1 MRRTWKPLLVLA
13 LLLVL
18 AAWAARE
25 ALAWAIVVPAR
36 TERWK
41 YFADRTPASLGLE
54 GEKFWLESAPD
65 IWLAGWFVRA
75 RTAGPPRGTV
85 VLLHGSSSCKEALLG
100 LSRELADAGWQ
111 SIAYDA
117 RAHGESGGR
126 WITYGLRE
134 RADFSRV
141 LDAAE
146 VRFGPLGPVGVFG
159 SSFGGATAIQAMA
172 EDGRV
177 RCAIVESAFADLR
190 QTLREHGQLWFKLP
204 PAVTDVCLAR
214 AAILA
219 GFDPVQVCPA
229 ELAARARRPVLV
241 VHGGADARIPPA
253 HGERIFHA
261 LPPGSGSEWLLIP
274 AGGHEMLAEAG
285 GAAYAERRRQFL
297 DRHCRPAP

>member
-1 MRRTWKPLLVLA
+1 MRRAWKLLIVLA
-13 LLLVL
+13 LLFVL

-41 YFADRTPASLGLE
+41 YFPDRTPASLGLD
-54 GEKFWLESAPD
+54 GEKFWVEAAPD
-65 IWLAGWFVRA
+65 VWLAAWLVRV
-75 RTAGPPRGTV
+75 RKVGPPRGTV
-85 VLLHGSSSCKEALLG
+85 ALLHGSSSCKEALLS
-100 LSRELADAGWQ
+100 LAQELADAGWQ

-146 VRFGPLGPVGVFG
+146 ARFGALGPVGVFG

-172 EDGRV
+172 EDARV
-177 RCAIVESAFADLR
+177 RCAIVESAYADLR

-204 PAVTDVCLAR
+204 PAVTDLCLAR
-214 AAILA
+214 AATLA
-219 GFDPVQVCPA
+219 GFDPAQVCPA
-229 ELAARARRPVLV
+229 ESAARIRRPVLV
-241 VHGGADARIPPA
+241 VHGGADTRIPPA
-253 HGERIFHA
+253 HGERIYSA
-261 LPPGSGSEWLLIP
+261 LPAGSGREWLLVP

-285 GAAYAERRRQFL
+285 GMAYAERRRQFL
-297 DRHCRPAP
+297 DRHCRAAP